1 MASGFGG
8 AVTVEAVREIDHP
21 GDEVAAELVDFQAR
35 RWIPLALLITD
46 IVALELSLLL
56 GMLIRSAFAPWF
68 PIEIGLMLYV
78 GPAIGI
84 LILPVVFAMQGLY
97 PGYGTGTVDRIRHKT
112 YGILLV
118 FSVLLF
124 WDYLIQDNTWS
135 RGILLATMVV
145 AIVILPLAES
155 RLRRYLVGNDLWGV
169 PVFVIGGGRTGAMV
183 IDRLQT
189 NRVLGYVPA
198 AVFDDNSELW
208 GSEVQGVPL
217 IGSVQR
223 VYDYADRC
231 TTAVVAMPSASHKVL
246 TALVEHLPFRQI
258 IVVPD
263 LMGVQSVW
271 TSAKDLG
278 GVLGL
283 QIKRNLLRRRDRV
296 TKRVLDLVLTLPLLV
311 LTTPVILI
319 SAIAI
324 KLRDPGPAFY
334 AQEREGL
341 HGRIIRIWK
350 LRTMYRDAE
359 DRLAAHLEQD
369 ARAREEW
376 ERFFKLKD
384 DPRILGRVGRFLRR
398 TSIDELPQLW
408 QVASGEL
415 SLVGPRPLPIYHL
428 DGAHPDFV
436 ALRRSVR
443 PGITGMWQINA
454 RGSADLET
462 LQTLDNY
469 YIRNWS
475 PWLDLYVLCRTF
487 APVVQGRGA
496 H

>member
-1 MASGFGG
+1 M
-8 AVTVEAVREIDHP
+8 VTVEAVQELERSGEETP
-21 GDEVAAELVDFQAR
+21 VRLVDFQVR
-35 RWIPLALLITD
+35 RWIPFALLAAD
-46 IVALELSLLL
+46 IMALELSLVL
-56 GMLIRSAFAPWF
+56 GMLIRSAFSPWF
-68 PIEIGLMLYV
+68 PIEIGTQLYV

-84 LILPVVFAMQGLY
+84 LILPVVFAMQGMY

-135 RGILLATMVV
+135 RGILLATMFV
-145 AIVILPLAES
+145 ALILLPIAES
-155 RLRRYLVGNDLWGV
+155 RLRGYFVRKNFWGV
-169 PVFVIGGGRTGAMV
+169 PVFVVGGGQTGAMV

-198 AVFDDNSELW
+198 AVFDDNSDLW
-208 GSEVQGVPL
+208 GNEIHGVPL

-223 VYDYADRC
+223 VYDYADHC
-231 TTAVVAMPSASHKVL
+231 NTAIVAMPSASHKVL

-283 QIKRNLLRRRDRV
+283 QIKRNLLRPRERV
-296 TKRVLDLVLTLPLLV
+296 TKRALDLTLTLPLLV
-311 LTTPVILI
+311 VAAPIILI
-319 SAIAI
+319 SALAI

-350 LRTMYRDAE
+350 LRTMYQDAE
-359 DRLAAHLEQD
+359 QRLKTHIEND
-369 ARAREEW
+369 ETAREEW
-376 ERFFKLKD
+376 EHFFKLKE
-384 DPRILGRVGRFLRR
+384 DPRIIGKIGQILRR

-408 QVASGEL
+408 QVATGEL

-454 RGSADLET
+454 RGSADLVT

-475 PWLDLYVLCRTF
+475 PWLDLYVLCRTI